1 MPFVIENNMLPE
13 VNKVLIQEEPQYQG
27 YGVVEEN
34 NTTIYESNKDAITD
48 LKNFLI
54 IILIMTTVGFITL
67 DIMLGIFMA
76 IEKLIK
82 RKSED

>member
-1 MPFVIENNMLPE
+1 MLPE